1 MVCVYCESGE
11 LVRAHRQTFSDHL
24 FACAGLYPYICKK
37 CRRRR
42 LRPSLEQTSMAACF
56 ALLAVAALATAAV
69 FAYRM
74 PHASLPG
81 RGSPAP
87 DVRLTPVA
95 QTEAQAP
102 VLDWRNIL
110 RNEDIVELSRSG
122 LAGEVIAKLISK
134 SPRQFEV
141 DTKSLA
147 SMKRSGVKDE
157 VIALIIDV
165 SLSAPPSTAPT
176 SPTPSAPR
184 TPSAPTGTPG
194 GTAPV
199 EHAPIVRAAGGAPAA
214 TPAPPPVA
222 APSPTAFSKIPASV
236 IGQGI
241 GGGTN

>member
-37 CRRRR
+37 CRRRC

-56 ALLAVAALATAAV
+56 ALMAVAALGTAGV
-69 FAYRM
+69 FVYRM
-74 PHASLPG
+74 P
-81 RGSPAP
+81 RGSSPA
-87 DVRLTPVA
+87 RGISATGARFTPVA
-95 QTEAQAP
+95 QTETQAP
-102 VLDWRNIL
+102 VLDWRSIL

-122 LAGEVIAKLISK
+122 LASEVISKFISK
-134 SPRQFEV
+134 SPHQFEV
-141 DTKSLA
+141 DAKSLA

-165 SLSAPPSTAPT
+165 SLSAPPSTPPT
-176 SPTPSAPR
+176 SPTLP

-194 GTAPV
+194 GTAPA
-199 EHAPIVRAAGGAPAA
+199 ERALIVRAAGGTPEAK
-214 TPAPPPVA
+214 PAPPPAA

-236 IGQGI
+236 IGPGI
-241 GGGTN
+241 GRGTN